1 LDFDIKKSDSAKI
14 TVVVPSYRTDIE
26 YEEDLIEE
34 VGRIYGYEKIKDQ
47 VFVMPVV
54 VPSPEKKRRYR
65 NRMIQYLSARG
76 WSEVY
81 SYSFVSAKQTTGWG
95 FELDNAY
102 EIENPIDKNM
112 PYLRQSMVAGLM
124 DKMVTWSTEPN
135 VESVK
140 LYEWGNVFNQ
150 KSKPTEVTKMGIV
163 LAEKSDPKE
172 IFLTMKGLMAGMLRL
187 GGLSFE
193 KVNWVRGKDA
203 KEEIGWIHPVNSMV
217 LYNQAKQKMGEFG
230 LLHPAVAN
238 EWKLNDNIVYAELDL
253 ANLVADMAEEYEFI
267 EPSKYPVS
275 WYDVALV
282 VSADLM
288 SAELANE
295 AKKVGKDLLASVEVF
310 DEYEMDDQKSVGLR
324 FGWQS
329 GERTLSDAE
338 VEKEM
343 NAVLERLNNKFGAR
357 LRN

>member
-1 LDFDIKKSDSAKI
+1 
-14 TVVVPSYRTDIE
+14 
-26 YEEDLIEE
+26 
-34 VGRIYGYEKIKDQ
+34 
-47 VFVMPVV
+47 
-54 VPSPEKKRRYR
+54 
-65 NRMIQYLSARG
+65 
-76 WSEVY
+76 
-81 SYSFVSAKQTTGWG
+81 
-95 FELDNAY
+95 
-102 EIENPIDKNM
+102 
-112 PYLRQSMVAGLM
+112 
-124 DKMVTWSTEPN
+124 
-135 VESVK
+135 VK